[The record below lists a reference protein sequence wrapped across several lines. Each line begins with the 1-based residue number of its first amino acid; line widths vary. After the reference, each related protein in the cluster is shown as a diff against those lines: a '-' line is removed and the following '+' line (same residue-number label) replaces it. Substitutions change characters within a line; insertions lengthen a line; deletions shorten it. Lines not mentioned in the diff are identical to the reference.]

1 MKKVIFIS
9 IGLILVYWITN
20 SILWSMASDTKSFI
34 DCLLPTDINIILS
47 GILLISLVIAG
58 LIIASVLSN
67 KAKREC
73 IDYKYI
79 LDNMNVGAG
88 IADKEKNILYVN
100 NEFCNITKFD
110 KNELIHS
117 NINKLLDEKTR
128 KELIE
133 KHNKSTSFS
142 DEISLITKNNDKV
155 PVSVSLS
162 NIIDEKKENRGIFAI
177 VNDISKQKETER
189 KLENEHKQLLFIM
202 DNIDE
207 IIYIVNP
214 KTYEL
219 IYTNQ
224 AFNRE
229 FGEHIGGKC
238 YDVIKDGMSLCS
250 HCPNENDINLKNPEG
265 YYSWEYFNKKFK
277 KWYRC
282 INKAIRW
289 FDGRIVR
296 YEMAIEITETKL
308 IEKALRENEEKY
320 RLLFSN
326 MLNGFVY
333 NKIILDEKGKP
344 VDYEIIEINKTFE
357 NIIGVAKDTLIG
369 KKITEVLPEIV
380 NDEFDWIGTYGKVA
394 LEGKNIRFER
404 YFEPLKQ
411 WFTIYVYS
419 PKKYYFAVLFDD
431 ITEKKELEIKLKKHS
446 ERLDLILDAT
456 KDGVWDYDLETGEV
470 YLSPRYCLMLGY
482 TKDEFTKTG
491 DKWLNIFHPD
501 DKEKVLKD
509 MDNFIKNDK
518 NDIELEYRMK
528 RKSGDYIWILTKA
541 RISERDKNGKTLRI
555 VGANTDITERK
566 VWEEQ
571 LKELNQEL
579 EERVSE
585 RTKQLQ
591 TTNDELES
599 FSYSVSHDLRSPLR
613 AMDGF
618 SQALLEDYYDVI
630 DEEGKNYLMRIR
642 RGSQRMGQLIDD
654 LLKLSRVTRSELN
667 YEKVNLSKIVEE
679 IKNDL
684 YNMGTEH
691 HVEFIIEPN
700 VFVRGD
706 EMLLKVL
713 LNNLISNAWKFTKK
727 KSNPRIEFG
736 KNDLNGK
743 IVYFVKDNG
752 AGFDMKYA
760 DKMFMAFQRLH
771 NKKEFE
777 GTGIGLATVERVIKK
792 HNGKIW
798 AEGKVGEGA
807 QFYFILN

>member
-1 MKKVIFIS
+1 
-9 IGLILVYWITN
+9 
-20 SILWSMASDTKSFI
+20 MASDTKSFI

-250 HCPNENDINLKNPEG
+250 HCPNENGINLKNPEG

-419 PKKYYFAVLFDD
+419 PKKILFCGAV
-431 ITEKKELEIKLKKHS
+431 
-446 ERLDLILDAT
+446 R
-456 KDGVWDYDLETGEV
+456 
-470 YLSPRYCLMLGY
+470 
-482 TKDEFTKTG
+482 
-491 DKWLNIFHPD
+491 
-501 DKEKVLKD
+501 
-509 MDNFIKNDK
+509 
-518 NDIELEYRMK
+518 
-528 RKSGDYIWILTKA
+528 
-541 RISERDKNGKTLRI
+541 
-555 VGANTDITERK
+555 
-566 VWEEQ
+566 
-571 LKELNQEL
+571 
-579 EERVSE
+579 
-585 RTKQLQ
+585 
-591 TTNDELES
+591 
-599 FSYSVSHDLRSPLR
+599 
-613 AMDGF
+613 
-618 SQALLEDYYDVI
+618 
-630 DEEGKNYLMRIR
+630 
-642 RGSQRMGQLIDD
+642 
-654 LLKLSRVTRSELN
+654 
-667 YEKVNLSKIVEE
+667 
-679 IKNDL
+679 
-684 YNMGTEH
+684 
-691 HVEFIIEPN
+691 
-700 VFVRGD
+700 
-706 EMLLKVL
+706 
-713 LNNLISNAWKFTKK
+713 
-727 KSNPRIEFG
+727 
-736 KNDLNGK
+736 
-743 IVYFVKDNG
+743 
-752 AGFDMKYA
+752 
-760 DKMFMAFQRLH
+760 
-771 NKKEFE
+771 
-777 GTGIGLATVERVIKK
+777 
-792 HNGKIW
+792 
-798 AEGKVGEGA
+798 
-807 QFYFILN
+807 